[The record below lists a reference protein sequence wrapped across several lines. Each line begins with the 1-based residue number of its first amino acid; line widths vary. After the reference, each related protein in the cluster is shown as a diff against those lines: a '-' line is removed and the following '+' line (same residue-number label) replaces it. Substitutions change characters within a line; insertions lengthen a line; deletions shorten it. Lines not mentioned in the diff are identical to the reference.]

1 MSPGLTAK
9 GRATRERIVAAAAQT
24 VRERGVV
31 NTHLEHI
38 HFAASVSNSQ
48 LFHYF
53 PDGRTELLLAV
64 AAWEADQILAEQDP
78 ELSNLSTAA
87 AWKAWAGKLLA
98 RYTAQGP
105 HCGLSALVGQLDLND
120 PRVVEI
126 IRGLYD
132 RWQAKLAAGVTALQA
147 AGLVSPDMDA
157 EDEAAV
163 LLAGIQGGVLMMVTT
178 GRSDHLARVLDQGLA
193 RLRTDSTPD

>member
-1 MSPGLTAK
+1 MSPGLTTK

-24 VRERGVV
+24 VRERGAA
-31 NTHLEHI
+31 NTHLEHV
-38 HFAASVSNSQ
+38 HAAARISNSQ

-78 ELSNLSTAA
+78 ELSDLSTSAS
-87 AWKAWAGKLLA
+87 WDAWATKLLA
-98 RYTAQGP
+98 RYTEQGP
-105 HCGLSALVGQLDLND
+105 NCGLSALVSQLDIND

-132 RWQAKLAAGVTALQA
+132 RWQTRLAAGVEALQA
-147 AGLVSPDMDA
+147 AGQAPDEIDP
-157 EDEAAV
+157 EEEAAV
-163 LLAGIQGGVLMMVTT
+163 LLAGIQGGALMMATT
-178 GRSDHLARVLDQGLA
+178 GSADHLARVLDQGLA
-193 RLRTDSTPD
+193 RLRTSAR